1 MLNIRFKG
9 IIKNEDEI
17 KKNSKLYENSVMF
30 KEEATIREHIKKSEK
45 ITLITVAMIMISTL
59 IIAELKNIELEF
71 HLTDVAI
78 GILMIIPL
86 ILIFEIILVLTYP
99 LNADKDIYIIPK
111 NLAVLLV
118 SNSLVSKKR
127 FILTRLLLLM
137 SIVSCIIT
145 PTNCINM
152 YNTIKQ
158 VPKGAKVFNYG
169 VHSYWVNNKN

>member
-9 IIKNEDEI
+9 IIKNEEEI

-30 KEEATIREHIKKSEK
+30 KEEATIKEHIKKSEK
-45 ITLITVAMIMISTL
+45 ITLITVAMIMISAL

-118 SNSLVSKKR
+118 SNSLVSKKD
-127 FILTRLLLLM
+127 L
-137 SIVSCIIT
+137 S
-145 PTNCINM
+145 
-152 YNTIKQ
+152 
-158 VPKGAKVFNYG
+158 
-169 VHSYWVNNKN
+169 